1 MRFPGRRRAC
11 DRPSPSHCRNGRG
24 THHDGR
30 IQAIFETIWAVRRW
44 TPQLPD
50 DHLDDGPVRPDPLA
64 VDDSHRRHLLHTGQ
78 SISWVQCRATRSR
91 TASGPAWTSRHL
103 PDWLLP
109 RVAGRDAGGTVAGRE
124 IHDDLGLGMN
134 ITDLHAFRGLDPDIR
149 SALLNQIRDLWTH
162 GSTAIEGN
170 TLTLGETKFA
180 RVRAHPPLLG
190 RQRTLGTTGCEPPAL
205 AIGSSAGGDRREGPQ
220 ALHGYPGRVS
230 VGARTAE
237 TGVWRLAPT
246 GA

>member
-1 MRFPGRRRAC
+1 MTAAV
-11 DRPSPSHCRNGRG
+11 
-24 THHDGR
+24 
-30 IQAIFETIWAVRRW
+30 QAIFEAMWAVRRG
-44 TPQLPD
+44 TRQLAD
-50 DHLDDGPVRPDPLA
+50 DPLDDGPVRPDPLA

-91 TASGPAWTSRHL
+91 TAPGPAWTSRHL

-124 IHDDLGLGMN
+124 IHDDLRLSMN
-134 ITDLHAFRGLDPDIR
+134 ITDLNAFRGLDPDIR

-190 RQRTLGTTGCEPPAL
+190 RQRTLGTTGCEPPSL
-205 AIGSSAGGDRREGPQ
+205 AIGSSARGDRREGPE
-220 ALHGYPGRVS
+220 ALHRDPGRVS
-230 VGARTAE
+230 VGPWTAK
-237 TGVWRLAPT
+237 TGERRLAPT